1 MGLSDNGS
9 GLILNLDSEQIVFRF
24 DQRRATRTVESKWLN
39 SKTLIRL
46 LDDPVPILQK
56 YEWINSQFI
65 KTNEIILNNLE

>member
-24 DQRRATRTVESKWLN
+24 DQRRSTRTVESKWLN